1 VDELVAAIGMTEK
14 ALESH
19 ESGKII
25 AGMTALRKAGD
36 AIEEHVSAEVWPL
49 PTYGEMF
56 FML

>member
-1 VDELVAAIGMTEK
+1 
-14 ALESH
+14 
-19 ESGKII
+19 
-25 AGMTALRKAGD
+25 MTALRKAGD